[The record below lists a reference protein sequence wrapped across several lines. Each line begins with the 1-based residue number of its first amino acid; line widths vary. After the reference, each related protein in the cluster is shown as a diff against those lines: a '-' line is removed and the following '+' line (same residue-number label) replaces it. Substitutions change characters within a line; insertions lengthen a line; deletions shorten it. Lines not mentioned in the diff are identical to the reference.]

1 MVLFFIGLVMLLGT
15 LFAYALN
22 FFSKGFILTD
32 LISMLWIFIICV
44 FLIVKGLKNM
54 STRKEQAALG
64 KPIEPVK
71 LSPRAKKWIFWVVI
85 GNAAILLMGL
95 MGGIVVESTLQ
106 EPERYADMPEE
117 FFTMKGRYAVYD
129 KKAGSRITVRFTT
142 DVRSLDGLWY
152 GKDAYVTINGES
164 YNGIPG
170 VASQPWG
177 DIKHSTGTR
186 LINPTLTAY
195 IDLQEEDIHQVL
207 NVEAEMNCCYIEMN
221 GKTSYTA
228 YSTPLNKTFD
238 IFVITKE
245 EDRYEKRGL
254 NITIFAVCMAGIIGI
269 CVLVWFLLFRRK
281 KTS

>member
-106 EPERYADMPEE
+106 EPEQYADMPEE

-129 KKAGSRITVRFTT
+129 KEEGSRLNVRFASN
-142 DVRSLDGLWY
+142 VESIDGLWY
-152 GKDAYVTINGES
+152 GKDALVTVNGES
-164 YNGIPG
+164 YKGIPD

-177 DIKHSTGTR
+177 DVKHFADTR
-186 LINPTLTAY
+186 IIHPTLTAY
-195 IDLQEEDIHQVL
+195 IDLEEEDIHQVL
-207 NVEAEMNCCYIEMN
+207 NVEAEMKCYYIKMN
-221 GKTSYTA
+221 GKTSYTD
-228 YSTPLNKTFD
+228 YRTP
-238 IFVITKE
+238 
-245 EDRYEKRGL
+245 
-254 NITIFAVCMAGIIGI
+254 
-269 CVLVWFLLFRRK
+269 
-281 KTS
+281 